1 MRYVGVWARLVA
13 TVIDTVVLGAMG
25 WLLAAFTGGT
35 TASGFELSGGP
46 FFLYVLVSFA
56 YFIVLEATVGATF
69 GKLALGQRVVMED
82 GSPVDWRASTIR
94 NVLRVVDVLPLF
106 YLVGAILVWNSDRRQ
121 RLGDRVAGTV
131 VVRRASV

>member
-1 MRYVGVWARLVA
+1 
-13 TVIDTVVLGAMG
+13 
-25 WLLAAFTGGT
+25 
-35 TASGFELSGGP
+35 
-46 FFLYVLVSFA
+46 
-56 YFIVLEATVGATF
+56 
-69 GKLALGQRVVMED
+69 GQRVVMED

-131 VVRRASV
+131 VVRRASVEAESPPSARRAEKL